1 MKKIIIKNKALNIL
15 FKVLVYIIIIFVIMS
30 VVSILFLY
38 HLYQAVGYNSFSFD
52 NLKLILIFARED

>member
-30 VVSILFLY
+30 VASILFFISIISSGWI
-38 HLYQAVGYNSFSFD
+38 Q
-52 NLKLILIFARED
+52 